1 MNGPPRPAGGT
12 SRDAVNRDAVQDSE
26 QERDM
31 AMPSRGEQL
40 RGLIERKEILVLPG
54 CANALQAVTIERAGF
69 EAAYMSGAGTAA
81 TLLGMPD
88 AGFTSMTEVV
98 MNARYIAGAI
108 GVPLLCDAD
117 TGYGNAVSVRRTVHE
132 FIRAGVG
139 GIHIE
144 DQVFPKR
151 CGFVAGKQVVP
162 IEEAAGKYRAAVDA
176 RDELDPGFVIIARTD
191 ARTAV
196 GGGLDEAIARGKAYR
211 AAGADVAYFEA
222 PQSVDEDQ
230 GVHRGGQG
238 PGHVHPG
245 GDRPAFGVGGARSP
259 GGLRRLLSVRRP
271 YGGQHRELGLP
282 ARLQEAGAPGG
293 GRVEGPHPGPPDRR
307 LRAVRRRRVPEGP
320 RDGGALPARGGQGEV
335 QPVHRDVRPREA
347 SLKRTTQ
354 LRDRLR
360 RGETL
365 VAPLA
370 DGAYTAKIVDRTL

>member
-1 MNGPPRPAGGT
+1 MG
-12 SRDAVNRDAVQDSE
+12 
-26 QERDM
+26 
-31 AMPSRGEQL
+31 MPSRGEQL

-98 MNARYIAGAI
+98 MNARYIVGAI

-117 TGYGNAVSVRRTVHE
+117 TGYGNAVNVRRTVHE

-222 PQSVDEDQ
+222 PQSIDEIKAFIAE
-230 GVHRGGQG
+230 VKG
-238 PGHVHPG
+238 PVMC
-245 GDRPAFGVGGARSP
+245 
-259 GGLRRLLSVRRP
+259 
-271 YGGQHRELGLP
+271 
-282 ARLQEAGAPGG
+282 
-293 GRVEGPHPGPPDRR
+293 
-307 LRAVRRRRVPEGP
+307 
-320 RDGGALPARGGQGEV
+320 
-335 QPVHRDVRPREA
+335 
-347 SLKRTTQ
+347 
-354 LRDRLR
+354 
-360 RGETL
+360 TL
-365 VAPLA
+365 VAIDPPVAWEALEA
-370 DGAYTAKIVDRTL
+370 LGVSVAFYPAAGHMAGNIANWDFLHDFRKRGPQAEVELKARTRGHPIAGFGLFDVVGFPKVREMEERYLPAEDREKYNRSTGMYVPGRRA